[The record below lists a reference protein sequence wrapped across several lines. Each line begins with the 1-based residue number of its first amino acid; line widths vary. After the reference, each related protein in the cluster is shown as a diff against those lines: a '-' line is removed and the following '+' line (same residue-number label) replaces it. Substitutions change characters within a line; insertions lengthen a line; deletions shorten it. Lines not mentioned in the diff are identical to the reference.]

1 MPPENFEAYQQF
13 LAERNKVRPVDSM
26 LAGNSDVA
34 VTQSAGNGGRMM
46 GFIAALFFLAAG
58 EGALVFA
65 LPYAGAWIPMV
76 MLMFAVF
83 MFVMMGKLLKSP

>member
-13 LAERNKVRPVDSM
+13 LAERNEVRPITPTLGGTS
-26 LAGNSDVA
+26 AVA
-34 VTQSAGNGGRMM
+34 RSAGNGGRMM

-65 LPYAGAWIPMV
+65 LPYAGAWVPMI
-76 MLMFAVF
+76 MLVFAVF
-83 MFVMMGKLLKSP
+83 MLLMMGKLLKSPQ